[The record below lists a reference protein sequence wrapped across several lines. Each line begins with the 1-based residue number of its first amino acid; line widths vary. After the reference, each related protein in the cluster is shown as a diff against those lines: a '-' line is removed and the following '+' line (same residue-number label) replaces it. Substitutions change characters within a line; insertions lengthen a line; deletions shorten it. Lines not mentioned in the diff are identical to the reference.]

1 MQKLIA
7 IVEFYALPSFS
18 MSDIGKVGK
27 CWEWVICLNASR
39 SGILGSTRATSF
51 RGKSDGPG
59 CDDDETSIDEPLL
72 SAARRHRVRF
82 FRCSLRSTL
91 LLLGCRAT
99 FNFVINRLLSSR
111 TRASECW
118 TERSAWLLKFA
129 KRAFS
134 YSQSPSRSLFRRIQ
148 KTELD
153 LFNYIVAR
161 RFYCAPKHSRQIPSS
176 MRKQDQMHARIWFRK
191 GFVGKFH
198 NYIYVRFNIEICMYF
213 YLENVYYNLSEVVS
227 NTMLPICIEI
237 T

>member
-1 MQKLIA
+1 
-7 IVEFYALPSFS
+7 

-39 SGILGSTRATSF
+39 SGILGSTCATSF
-51 RGKSDGPG
+51 GGKSDGPG

-134 YSQSPSRSLFRRIQ
+134 YSQSPSRSLFRRIR

-153 LFNYIVAR
+153 LFNYSGAQILLRPQAQPANSLVDEKTRSNAR
-161 RFYCAPKHSRQIPSS
+161 THMVQKRFCWK
-176 MRKQDQMHARIWFRK
+176 
-191 GFVGKFH
+191 
-198 NYIYVRFNIEICMYF
+198 
-213 YLENVYYNLSEVVS
+213 VS
-227 NTMLPICIEI
+227 
-237 T
+237 